1 MRNAEQEQSKSR
13 TKKPALERK
22 TKRKALGSVHSAS
35 RIALSDVK
43 LNESQRRSHSAEN
56 PSASSSA
63 FQSAKDVSAR
73 QTKAMALE
81 AGIRR
86 LQKDVERH
94 RATEASLRAALDAET
109 EVWKFDCSVS
119 DEEELH
125 EKLAA
130 SLDMQAQMQE
140 ELARELT
147 LRITA
152 EEGSEQAKRLDSL
165 QRDFDSL
172 KDDVAQRATA
182 SKERDNLFEELR
194 RETEARRTAEV
205 AYEEAQS
212 RVQTL
217 EKTLRSSAVSCAT
230 RE

>member
-1 MRNAEQEQSKSR
+1 
-13 TKKPALERK
+13 
-22 TKRKALGSVHSAS
+22 
-35 RIALSDVK
+35 
-43 LNESQRRSHSAEN
+43 
-56 PSASSSA
+56 
-63 FQSAKDVSAR
+63 
-73 QTKAMALE
+73 MALE

-152 EEGSEQAKRLDSL
+152 EEASEQAKKDLDSL

-172 KDDVAQRATA
+172 KDDVAQR
-182 SKERDNLFEELR
+182 E
-194 RETEARRTAEV
+194 
-205 AYEEAQS
+205 
-212 RVQTL
+212 RVQ
-217 EKTLRSSAVSCAT
+217 RA
-230 RE
+230 R

>member
-1 MRNAEQEQSKSR
+1 
-13 TKKPALERK
+13 
-22 TKRKALGSVHSAS
+22 
-35 RIALSDVK
+35 
-43 LNESQRRSHSAEN
+43 
-56 PSASSSA
+56 
-63 FQSAKDVSAR
+63 
-73 QTKAMALE
+73 MALE

-94 RATEASLRAALDAET
+94 RATEACLRAALDAET

-130 SLDMQAQMQE
+130 SLDVQAQMQE

-152 EEGSEQAKRLDSL
+152 EEGSEQAKKDLDSL

-172 KDDVAQRATA
+172 KDDVAQRASA
-182 SKERDNLFEELR
+182 SKERDDLLEELR

-205 AYEEAQS
+205 AYEEVQS

-217 EKTLRSSAVSCAT
+217 ENTLEKQRSELRSRASENSQEITSSLETAKAEATQARARVEESACGICRYACLH
-230 RE
+230 